1 MIETIQ
7 EMEHHTRTAFGDSK
21 DHFGN
26 VPGDLPSQGV
36 LQGNGAGPA
45 SWSAIEAILAETMK
59 AEGFGFESWSLIRQ
73 RALAITCFAFVD
85 DTDLIHANNDPSVD
99 TKALIQ
105 EAQTGLKLWED
116 LIRVTG
122 GDLAP
127 HKSYW
132 YLVEVIWKNGRW
144 TYASEDDIP
153 GDLWL
158 GDGTRERPLTLV
170 DRLEPHQDEEAL
182 EVDLEQEIS
191 PETKDLRE
199 LESLESTDASLV
211 STENVSES
219 STDGAE
225 NSTDPQ
231 NEQSAAN
238 LQFLQERYNRIA
250 NAALEEGKLELAK
263 DCYDSLAKILR
274 LMK

>member
-1 MIETIQ
+1 MADDDKEVPTESTDDEIPVIEEGTETFEVEVEEEREGQ
-7 EMEHHTRTAFGDSK
+7 QPENPE
-21 DHFGN
+21 
-26 VPGDLPSQGV
+26 
-36 LQGNGAGPA
+36 
-45 SWSAIEAILAETMK
+45 IELAEETSIEEARKSPDTETSQIMDSDAMGENLNVQESSEQVENN
-59 AEGFGFESWSLIRQ
+59 AESFS
-73 RALAITCFAFVD
+73 
-85 DTDLIHANNDPSVD
+85 
-99 TKALIQ
+99 
-105 EAQTGLKLWED
+105 
-116 LIRVTG
+116 
-122 GDLAP
+122 
-127 HKSYW
+127 
-132 YLVEVIWKNGRW
+132 
-144 TYASEDDIP
+144 SEDK
-153 GDLWL
+153 
-158 GDGTRERPLTLV
+158 
-170 DRLEPHQDEEAL
+170 HQDEEAL

-199 LESLESTDASLV
+199 LESLESTDATPV